1 MSDNTKQVAI
11 DSNLQQQDQ
20 LQTETPA
27 VNPDELH
34 GFHIEAFLKIFD
46 PTTQEVFVSTR
57 A

>member
-1 MSDNTKQVAI
+1 MSDNTEQVAI
-11 DSNLQQQDQ
+11 DSNLQQQEQ